1 MKGVSIKMYKHLV
14 SHTRPQEHTEV
25 IKLLFSGTD
34 TNQTVR
40 YLKKKGIE
48 MTKAS
53 LETMSEFTE
62 TSSLFKF
69 TQNYQENH
77 FKL

>member
-1 MKGVSIKMYKHLV
+1 
-14 SHTRPQEHTEV
+14 
-25 IKLLFSGTD
+25 
-34 TNQTVR
+34 
-40 YLKKKGIE
+40 

-77 FKL
+77 FQDSGYNEKRFMSFYMIKGKK